1 MGVHML
7 LKLWKENYR
16 VDPYIFFWLFR
27 MLSYFQKW
35 PEAEFHIVPDAGHSA
50 KEPGIFSRLL
60 DATDKYK
67 CL

>member
-1 MGVHML
+1 
-7 LKLWKENYR
+7 
-16 VDPYIFFWLFR
+16 

-67 CL
+67 SL

>member
-1 MGVHML
+1 
-7 LKLWKENYR
+7 
-16 VDPYIFFWLFR
+16 

-35 PEAEFHIVPDAGHSA
+35 PEAEFHIVSDAGHSA

-67 CL
+67 TL